1 MSGCAEVFEAMLIIG
16 FIKGS
21 VIGVYKFSSNTISLD
36 VLGVAAIHCPN
47 PMDMFA
53 VEVVVPVCI
62 KLLRCASLHISITE
76 LQTCKVRP
84 CVETASLNIS
94 ITEFQTCKVH
104 PCVEIVADLVAQ
116 KATCCMLL
124 FSSIRVSG
132 LAMVTQ
138 AVVLIFMSTALCDL
152 IISEGT
158 VAISDN

>member
-16 FIKGS
+16 FIKDS
-21 VIGVYKFSSNTISLD
+21 VIGIYKFSSNTISLD

-62 KLLRCASLHISITE
+62 KLLRCASLHISIT
-76 LQTCKVRP
+76 K
-84 CVETASLNIS
+84 
-94 ITEFQTCKVH
+94 FQTCKFH
-104 PCVEIVADLVAQ
+104 PCVEIVADLGAQ

-138 AVVLIFMSTALCDL
+138 AVVLILMSTALCDL

>member
-36 VLGVAAIHCPN
+36 VLGVAAIHCHN
-47 PMDMFA
+47 SMDMFA
-53 VEVVVPVCI
+53 VEVIVPVCI
-62 KLLRCASLHISITE
+62 KLLRC
-76 LQTCKVRP
+76 
-84 CVETASLNIS
+84 ASLNIS

-152 IISEGT
+152 IISKGT